1 MSIKITRSLILQLM
15 DHISG
20 KSNKPTPPPPSYE
33 DKIQPTM
40 GDPYRWLVYPG
51 ATNALELLDEM
62 GGSMEEPSVLR
73 ITGYG
78 MTSEAICA
86 RHGTATW
93 VGHPIMRFVDSEHVQ
108 RLCSGLCEAYKSDR
122 AVALNDIRCI
132 EPYDQTFHVIVTPTT
147 DEGFLCVLSP
157 VFTSCTTI
165 VTSFN
170 MVGDHL
176 QLLFKAGIRQG
187 VIVVASWL
195 SPFKI
200 LQWFL
205 RCSIALLFAYIND
218 HNSSHQRSYSP

>member
-1 MSIKITRSLILQLM
+1 MPIKETRNLILQLFE
-15 DHISG
+15 HVGG
-20 KSNKPTPPPPSYE
+20 KSKSTSLPSSNHDTIKPE
-33 DKIQPTM
+33 ID
-40 GDPYRWLVYPG
+40 DPYRWLVYPG
-51 ATNALELLDEM
+51 ATNALELLDDI

-122 AVALNDIRCI
+122 AVALSDIRCI
-132 EPYDQTFHVIVTPTT
+132 EPYDQTFHFIVTPTSG
-147 DEGFLCVLSP
+147 EGFLCILLP
-157 VFTSCTTI
+157 VFSSCTTV

-170 MVGDHL
+170 MMGDHL

-187 VIVVASWL
+187 VIVIASWL

-218 HNSSHQRSYSP
+218 HNSSYHRAYSP